1 MDRYTLLGKGKAS
14 QCVCLLVA
22 MVLLWASMASAE
34 VKAGKE
40 KVLNNSFVL
49 EFSIPIDR
57 FYTKSLTIDQTGIC
71 RLRIESNAEHRDI
84 PAIGL
89 YETKISPEEAEKLKN
104 RVLKLEYTPVP
115 QDETPLPPG
124 ITMLQVTFQSGGK
137 KRSRSFDPYDVPK
150 RFEVIGRMINRIEQE
165 AMKNMISGLQCNFA
179 LSTIE
184 IQRDRPV
191 VITVIM
197 KAAGK
202 TPVLFY
208 NPLNSPPH
216 CFGHI
221 TLEGIRSDIAE
232 EELQTIHRKAYQLS
246 MQDLTSK
253 TEFIERQELKLM
265 PGSKLEL
272 KFKAILDWPPGE
284 YNVHIAVES
293 SGIREDDEMITGRI
307 ITPGKALTV
316 TGQTKPEDVGHE
328 EYSPP
333 EL

>member
-1 MDRYTLLGKGKAS
+1 MWLF
-14 QCVCLLVA
+14 VA
-22 MVLLWASMASAE
+22 MVLFWASMASVEA
-34 VKAGKE
+34 KAGEE
-40 KVLNNSFVL
+40 KALNNSFVL

-57 FYTKSLTIDQTGIC
+57 FYTKSLAIDQTGTC
-71 RLRIESNAEHRDI
+71 RLRIESNAKHKEN

-104 RVLKLEYTPVP
+104 RVLKLEDTPVP
-115 QDETPLPPG
+115 QDVTPLPPG
-124 ITMLQVTFQSGGK
+124 ITMLQVTFQSEGR

-150 RFEVIGRMINRIEQE
+150 HFEVIGRMINRIEQE
-165 AMKNMISGLQCNFA
+165 AMKNMISGLQCDFA
-179 LSTIE
+179 LAAPE

-191 VITVIM
+191 AITVTM
-197 KAAGK
+197 EAAGK

-208 NPLNSPPH
+208 NPLNPPPH

-246 MQDLTSK
+246 MQDLTNK
-253 TEFIERQELKLM
+253 TAFIERQELKLM

-272 KFKAILDWPPGE
+272 EFKAILDWPPGE

-293 SGIREDDEMITGRI
+293 SGIKENDEMITGRI
-307 ITPGKALTV
+307 ITHGKALIV
-316 TGQTKPEDVGHE
+316 TGQAKPEDAGDE